1 MIGFEIEKA
10 GIPVVQITAVPS
22 ASVMVGVSRILSGK
36 TITNPFG
43 DAELPP
49 EREKELRRQYVMRA
63 LNLLQ
68 TKVEKSTL
76 FTLDGVAQL

>member
-10 GIPVVQITAVPS
+10 GIPVVQLTAVP
-22 ASVMVGVSRILSGK
+22 AGAVMVGVSRILSGK

-49 EREKELRRQYVMRA
+49 EREKELRRRYVMRA
-63 LNLLQ
+63 LELLQ
-68 TKVEKSTL
+68 TKVGKSTV
-76 FTLDGVAQL
+76 FTLDGAA

>member
-22 ASVMVGVSRILSGK
+22 ASIMVGVSRILSGK

-49 EREKELRRQYVMRA
+49 EREKELRRKYVVRA
-63 LNLLQ
+63 LDLLK

-76 FTLDGVAQL
+76 FTLDGVARL